1 MDLQAFLQ
9 VIHSKNIEVQCDPQD
24 TSCFAYDAAN
34 LESLPGAV
42 VFPKDTQEVSV
53 ILEAAN
59 RFKVP
64 VTPRGAGTSLAG
76 GTIGIPGGVAL
87 NLTQMNQII
96 EIDEE
101 NLTAIVQPGVVTYEL
116 HQAVEK
122 LGLFYPPDPGS
133 MKMSTIGGNISV
145 NAGGPHCFK
154 YGVTKDYILGME
166 IVLADGR
173 IIRFGGKYIK
183 NVSGLDLGSLFI
195 GSEGTLGVVTE
206 ATLRLI
212 PMPET
217 KRTIL
222 AVYNDLDEAARTVS
236 DIVRNKI
243 VPATL
248 ELMDQESMRL
258 IERIRPANLP
268 LDAAAAI
275 LIAVD
280 GPASQVEKEM
290 KLVETLCLKNGAR
303 EVRVARDD
311 KEQEKLWEGRRS
323 ANGAMSQNC
332 KAMVVEDASVPR
344 SKLPDMI
351 RKCKE
356 IAERYHIPCAIL
368 GHSGDG
374 NVHPHLLLQELT
386 QEEWERADKA
396 VDEIFRAALDL
407 GGTLTGEHGIG
418 LVKKKYMNWQ
428 FSPDTMDLMRSLK
441 NTLDPNQILN
451 RNIML

>member
-1 MDLQAFLQ
+1 MDLSGFLSVIQ
-9 VIHSKNIEVQCDPQD
+9 VKRLEVQTDPQD
-24 TSCFAYDAAN
+24 TSCYSYDASN
-34 LESLPGAV
+34 LESLPAAV
-42 VFPKDTQEVSV
+42 IFVKNTQEVSTV
-53 ILEAAN
+53 LEAAN
-59 RFKVP
+59 YFKIP

-76 GTIGIPGGVAL
+76 GTIVAPGGVVL
-87 NLTQMNQII
+87 SLTQMNKIL

-101 NLTAIVQPGVVTYEL
+101 NLTATVQPGVITFDL
-116 HQAVEK
+116 HRAVEK

-133 MKMSTIGGNISV
+133 VKMSTLGGNIAV

-154 YGVTKDYILGME
+154 YGVTKDYVLGME
-166 IVLADGR
+166 VVQANGKV
-173 IIRFGGKYIK
+173 IRFGGKYIK

-195 GSEGTLGVVTE
+195 GSEGILGVVTE

-212 PMPET
+212 PLPEIQ
-217 KRTIL
+217 RTLL
-222 AVYNDLDEAARTVS
+222 AVYNDLDAASETVS

-248 ELMDQESMRL
+248 ELMDQVSMQL
-258 IERIRPANLP
+258 IEKARPANLP
-268 LDAAAAI
+268 LDAAAGL

-280 GPASQVEKEM
+280 GPADQVAKEM
-290 KLVETLCLKNGAR
+290 KVVEAICLRNGAR

-311 KEQEKLWEGRRS
+311 AEQEKLWEGRRS

-332 KAMVVEDASVPR
+332 KAFIVEDTSVPR
-344 SKLPDMI
+344 TMLPEMVRRI
-351 RKCKE
+351 KE
-356 IAERYHIPCAIL
+356 IAGRYNIPCAVL

-386 QEEWERADKA
+386 EDEWARADKA

-418 LVKKKYMNWQ
+418 LVKKKYLNWQ
-428 FSPDTMDLMRSLK
+428 FSSDALELMRLLK
-441 NTLDPNQILN
+441 VTLDPNNILN
-451 RNIML
+451 PNVLL